1 MARFT
6 VSHQVLLTAYITK
19 SVRWT
24 RSHCVPSVT
33 QRGKLSTQ
41 NCRGLGGGP
50 QKRAG
55 AIRTPLL
62 NNIKAFL
69 PEASISTNG
78 SFFFSFISPP
88 SRLSMQGYTK
98 SGGRKKKFFKDSFGA
113 FKSYQKQEEGK
124 GHRLPASTSIPSLLP
139 PNLLCF
145 KSKQTFS
152 VKGSLGNYPRLCGPL
167 GLQYK
172 DSTPKLAT
180 DQQPHANWLALFQ

>member
-1 MARFT
+1 M
-6 VSHQVLLTAYITK
+6 SHQVLLTAYITK
-19 SVRWT
+19 PVRWT
-24 RSHCVPSVT
+24 RSHCVPSVM

-55 AIRTPLL
+55 AVRTPLL

-69 PEASISTNG
+69 PEASIITNG
-78 SFFFSFISPP
+78 SFFYLP
-88 SRLSMQGYTK
+88 SVKTFNAGIYEIR
-98 SGGRKKKFFKDSFGA
+98 REKKNFFKDSFGA
-113 FKSYQKQEEGK
+113 FKSYQKQEKGK
-124 GHRLPASTSIPSLLP
+124 GHRLPTSTSIPTPLP